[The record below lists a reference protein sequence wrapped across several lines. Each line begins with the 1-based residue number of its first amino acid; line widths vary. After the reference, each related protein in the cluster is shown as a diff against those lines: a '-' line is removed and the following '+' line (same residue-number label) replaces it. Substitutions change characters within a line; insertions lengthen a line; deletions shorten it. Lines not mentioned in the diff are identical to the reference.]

1 MDVIGRVNRSLAEFD
16 KSLSCQ
22 SGMFSND
29 VLIWL
34 LRSFDNDDIL
44 SLLIGFRF
52 VGTALL
58 HI

>member
-1 MDVIGRVNRSLAEFD
+1 MIGRVNRSLAEFD

-22 SGMFSND
+22 SGKCSSND

-44 SLLIGFRF
+44 SLLIGFLF

-58 HI
+58 PI